1 MYYKRTRT
9 NEAIVWLRRCE
20 EAWERGG
27 TQGDKATALRLGG
40 LIAQQ
45 CKKFDEAERLLQAA
59 LSIRL
64 TLNND
69 REVAFV
75 LISLAHLAQEQK
87 NYESAEKY
95 FLEALDLA
103 QKIVDITIQVSVS
116 SYLGELNIER
126 NRLSEARKW
135 FEHAMPMSIEV
146 GRVEVIA
153 RIQYGLAYVQE
164 AEGHADLALP
174 LAQEALK
181 IYERLQHGDLA
192 KVQKLVE
199 KLTKVK

>member
-1 MYYKRTRT
+1 M
-9 NEAIVWLRRCE
+9 N
-20 EAWERGG
+20 
-27 TQGDKATALRLGG
+27 
-40 LIAQQ
+40 
-45 CKKFDEAERLLQAA
+45 
-59 LSIRL
+59 
-64 TLNND
+64 
-69 REVAFV
+69 
-75 LISLAHLAQEQK
+75 
-87 NYESAEKY
+87 SAEKY

-153 RIQYGLAYVQE
+153 RIQFGLAYVQE